1 MSITKVAKLAGVS
14 SSTVSRVIN
23 HHPRVAPETEE
34 SVRSAMQRLG
44 YTPSDRR
51 PGPKP
56 KARSEALLKSA
67 AFLVFGAS
75 GGQATPA
82 FADLLR
88 GVSGAASSHDID
100 LSVNFVPDLES
111 LPSRALDDSVEGLLL
126 HGAIPD
132 VRLESR
138 LRKLPTVWLM
148 GNRRRP
154 HWGDQVMPH
163 GYQVGYLAAKYL
175 TDGGH
180 RHLAFLNLDA
190 EHWVFR
196 VYFQGFVGTAS
207 EAGATAISIERPDEG
222 STNYWHRYNPRG
234 VELLV
239 ERFLAAKPRP
249 TGLFVA
255 DAMQLALIQPALQAR
270 GVELGPGKTEV
281 VVCNKEAPFLAGLMP
296 RSAVI
301 DIRVESVGRHA
312 IEQLLWRI
320 AHPEMSERLLTC
332 LEPRLIKPTDLE
344 EAQ

>member
-23 HHPRVAPETEE
+23 NHPRVARETEE
-34 SVRSAMQRLG
+34 SVRNAMQRLG

-56 KARSEALLKSA
+56 KSRTDTLLRSA

-88 GVSGAASSHDID
+88 GVSGGASHHNID
-100 LSVNFVPDLES
+100 LSFSFVPDLQS
-111 LPSRALDDSVEGLLL
+111 LPIRTLGDSIDGLLL
-126 HGAIPD
+126 HGALPD
-132 VRLESR
+132 VKLEAR

-148 GNRRRP
+148 GNRHRP

-175 TDGGH
+175 SELGH

-190 EHWVFR
+190 EHWVFN
-196 VYFQGFVGTAS
+196 VYFQGFVGTAT
-207 EAGATAISIERPDEG
+207 EHGATAISIERRDEA

-234 VELLV
+234 VESLV
-239 ERFLAAKPRP
+239 ERFLATRPRP

-270 GVELGPGKTEV
+270 GIELGPGKTEV
-281 VVCNKEAPFLAGLMP
+281 VACNNEAPFLAGLMP
-296 RSAVI
+296 RAAVI
-301 DIRVESVGRHA
+301 DIRVESVGRHG
-312 IEQLLWRI
+312 IDQLLWRI
-320 AHPEMSERLLTC
+320 AHPDMPERLLTC
-332 LEPRLIKPTDLE
+332 LEPRLITPAELE
-344 EAQ
+344 ESK